1 MQAAPVDLN
10 DRRLKQ
16 IDRARQLVIA
26 EGHGLPAPG
35 LGPQRGWIERSWRRC
50 LEGGRRP
57 EQRLEFDSVSASS
70 IRANAECHHTL
81 LQTARPV
88 LAALSRAIARTRYF
102 AILTDAEGIVLDV
115 ALGAGHD
122 DRRIRAI
129 ARVGVNLSEPS
140 IGTSAISAALTEL
153 HPVWLH
159 RGEHFFADTNVY
171 SCAGAPVFGPDGRC
185 LGMIDLT
192 GVLAEERPELMH
204 LAAQAAR
211 CVENALTRQRPH
223 ALCVHLSWPGQ
234 AQGGDQD
241 GLICLD
247 NDGWIV
253 GANQAARQMIPDLS
267 GLAAEAVHANDLF
280 AVSHAVLFERARLR
294 ELSETGPLEVPLWSG
309 LSAQILPETNVWG
322 AKRGAPA
329 ASLNPL
335 SLRQYEAAL
344 VRHALRDAQGNVMQ
358 AARALGISRATL
370 YRKLGHKPSP

>member
-1 MQAAPVDLN
+1 MQAAPVKLE

-16 IDRARQLVIA
+16 IDRARQLVIT

-57 EQRLEFDSVSASS
+57 EQRLEFDGVSASS
-70 IRANAECHHTL
+70 IRANAECHHAL
-81 LQTARPV
+81 LKTARPV
-88 LAALSRAIARTRYF
+88 LAALTRAIARTRYF
-102 AILTDAEGIVLDV
+102 AILTDAQGIVIDV
-115 ALGAGHD
+115 ALGADHD

-129 ARVGVNLSEPS
+129 ARVGVNLSETS

-185 LGMIDLT
+185 MGMIDLT
-192 GVLAEERPELMH
+192 GILAEERPELMH

-223 ALCVHLSWPGQ
+223 ALCVHMSWPGQ
-234 AQGGDQD
+234 AQGGDQE

-247 NDGWIV
+247 AEGWIV
-253 GANQAARQMIPDLS
+253 SANQAARQMVPCLS
-267 GLAAEAVHANDLF
+267 GLSAQAVHANEVF
-280 AVSHAVLFERARLR
+280 AMSHAVLFERARLR

-309 LSAQILPETNVWG
+309 LCAQVLPELQGWSG
-322 AKRGAPA
+322 KLGGPI

-335 SLRQYEAAL
+335 SLRQYQAAL

-370 YRKLGHKPSP
+370 YRKLGPKPLP